1 MKRIIKI
8 LAIIT
13 SMVSLISIY
22 WIIARYTDLIYD
34 NILEKGKWGN
44 VNPIATLLTGII
56 SITILLI
63 SLKFY
68 EPIFKTL
75 KLSRTIKIAFLTSLF
90 FILVATMFWSDSWT
104 DKPSTVLD
112 SRELGDGVWKLG
124 HPLTFIIIDLPIYF
138 RHKVENLQKYWSDL
152 WAYPSVLILFV
163 IQFSIYIHGLRMIIN
178 FKKIKTAHNKKIY
191 DNCRFHSNLEV
202 HSPQQTLCG
211 STGN

>member
-1 MKRIIKI
+1 
-8 LAIIT
+8 
-13 SMVSLISIY
+13 
-22 WIIARYTDLIYD
+22 
-34 NILEKGKWGN
+34 
-44 VNPIATLLTGII
+44 
-56 SITILLI
+56 
-63 SLKFY
+63 
-68 EPIFKTL
+68 
-75 KLSRTIKIAFLTSLF
+75 
-90 FILVATMFWSDSWT
+90 MFWSDSWT

-178 FKKIKTAHNKKIY
+178 FKKIKTAYNKKIY